1 MKLGT
6 NRLLIL
12 GSLLAGLL
20 LAGASQ
26 VLADKAP
33 DFALQDLNG
42 KTVKLADLKGK
53 AVILDFWATWCP
65 PCRAEIPDLNTLYKE
80 YKKKGATIVG
90 VALDEGGK
98 AAILEGMKKYKLTL
112 DYPILIGTQ
121 DISKQYGGIDAIPTT
136 FVLDKKGNIVNKYI
150 GLQEKEVFVADLNKI
165 LGTK

>member
-1 MKLGT
+1 MNFVRYRIAALVVVVGG
-6 NRLLIL
+6 I
-12 GSLLAGLL
+12 L
-20 LAGASQ
+20 LAGATWAQ
-26 VLADKAP
+26 ADKAP
-33 DFALQDLNG
+33 DFSLQDLNG

-65 PCRAEIPDLNTLYKE
+65 PCRAEIPDLDTLYKE

-98 AAILEGMKKYKLTL
+98 TAILAGMKKYKLSL

-121 DISKQYGGIDAIPTT
+121 DISKLYGGIDAIPTT
-136 FVLDKKGNIVNKYI
+136 FILDKRGNIVNKYI
-150 GLQEKEVFVADLNKI
+150 GLQEKKVFVEDLNKI